1 MMRCGREANPS
12 IPDAEDDAASPPGPF
27 EDPGLNRYYAAVVAG
42 DSVLAN
48 RIALGFA
55 VRDPVVTHRA
65 DAMEAGLTRD
75 AQLAVA
81 SRQPEAPTL
90 HI

>member
-1 MMRCGREANPS
+1 MRCGREANPS

-27 EDPGLNRYYAAVVAG
+27 EDPGLNRCYAAVIAG
-42 DSVLAN
+42 DSALAN

-55 VRDPVVTHRA
+55 VRDPLATHRA
-65 DAMEAGLTRD
+65 DAMEAGSTRD
-75 AQLAVA
+75 AELAAA